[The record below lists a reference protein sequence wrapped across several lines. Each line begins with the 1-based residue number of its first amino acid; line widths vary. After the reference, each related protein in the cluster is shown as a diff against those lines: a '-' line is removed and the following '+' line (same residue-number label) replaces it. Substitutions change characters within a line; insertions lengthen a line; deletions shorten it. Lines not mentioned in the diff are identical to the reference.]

1 MEQEQLR
8 HQYLDAIG
16 VASWLPRAALPGA
29 GSSANWV
36 DDFQYPAPEI
46 PFVSERTVSARAGL
60 SDSRQGM
67 KTEAP
72 AVKAS
77 ASAGV
82 AAARAALGVQPE
94 ASPEIESPSATN
106 AHVPSIHDKPSAVV
120 EPISVEAAE
129 STEPVDSI
137 SDATPPNFK
146 LMFLRVGE
154 LLIVDSMPPQG
165 GVFTEQYAHL
175 ATAIAAS
182 LGFSGQVSEP
192 FMLPWPMFASKT
204 LNQGRAQAVIAVQH
218 KLNKDLKSQSA
229 TALLL
234 LGEAAAQMVLDRRET
249 LDELRGVA
257 FNLQQGVGA
266 VASQSLTELM
276 YLPGA
281 KKALWNDLQTL
292 LAKQG

>member
-94 ASPEIESPSATN
+94 ASPEIEA
-106 AHVPSIHDKPSAVV
+106 
-120 EPISVEAAE
+120 
-129 STEPVDSI
+129 
-137 SDATPPNFK
+137 
-146 LMFLRVGE
+146 LRQR
-154 LLIVDSMPPQG
+154 L
-165 GVFTEQYAHL
+165 
-175 ATAIAAS
+175 
-182 LGFSGQVSEP
+182 
-192 FMLPWPMFASKT
+192 
-204 LNQGRAQAVIAVQH
+204 
-218 KLNKDLKSQSA
+218 
-229 TALLL
+229 
-234 LGEAAAQMVLDRRET
+234 
-249 LDELRGVA
+249 
-257 FNLQQGVGA
+257 
-266 VASQSLTELM
+266 LM
-276 YLPGA
+276 YLPFMTS
-281 KKALWNDLQTL
+281 LQRL
-292 LAKQG
+292 LSRFLLRLQNLRNL